1 MYKSDIYVLSVMIYS
16 LCVILF
22 KGGMIRHKWNTIKK
36 NERIFDFVLL
46 IPYFAAIVG
55 GVFLII
61 TKEVVL

>member
-1 MYKSDIYVLSVMIYS
+1 MDTIDIYVLSVMVYAI
-16 LCVILF
+16 CVILF
-22 KGGMIRHKWNTIKK
+22 KGGMIRHKWVQTKR

-46 IPYFAAIVG
+46 VPYFLAVII